1 MSGWRDA
8 TAGEPDIQEDGPV
21 RLARLRRTI
30 ERATVRALPLFLG
43 VLLVA
48 SAVNAQAPAQ
58 TPAGNPLCDW
68 AFQQAAELVLGDPAG
83 VPGPTAS
90 PASWQGRDLLDEA
103 IRMCSSVEGF
113 SASAALH
120 PVTLLGADPVAVL
133 VARCQDPAAGLDGY
147 GPCVSLVHLLATPPP
162 TPVPTASPSPAPT
175 APPAQ
180 PTPRPTAPP
189 SSSGRARPP
198 DTLTR
203 VPSVRAEVAGAD
215 RIRYLPVRGSTP
227 SRLVGSSS
235 REAARFCGGHG
246 QRAIACVMIRPSFA
260 PSYVQ
265 DAATGSC
272 TITGVDVGR
281 LAVAYVPQW
290 TAPRR
295 VPASLAWWWRKLV
308 ARIGWHEAQH
318 IKIATQHLARFPR
331 LVTGKPCATYGRL
344 ARQWS
349 RDLGAAQHAFDR
361 RDYPRLAKASSAWL
375 EQAERRFVQ
384 R

>member
-8 TAGEPDIQEDGPV
+8 TAGEPDIQDGPV

-43 VLLVA
+43 VLLVT
-48 SAVNAQAPAQ
+48 SAVNAQTPAQ

-83 VPGPTAS
+83 VPRPMAS

-133 VARCQDPAAGLDGY
+133 VARCHDPAAGLDGY

-175 APPAQ
+175 AAPAE

-227 SRLVGSSS
+227 SRLAGL
-235 REAARFCGGHG
+235 EPGG
-246 QRAIACVMIRPSFA
+246 RPVLRWPRPAGDRLRHDPTVVHSQLR
-260 PSYVQ
+260 P

-272 TITGVDVGR
+272 TITDVDVGR

-349 RDLGAAQHAFDR
+349 RDLGAAQRAFDR